1 MQLNKVKDK
10 NMKAKILLLVFM
22 IPFLL
27 GFISDTKSS
36 LKSPDS
42 YVALVKKIIKDV
54 SYRKAGESDY
64 TTAKTGLPLKADEE
78 VKTGPK
84 SLALILFTDG
94 SGLLRVR
101 ENSVLKIYA
110 ERNKNK
116 LNKNTYIEKGL
127 IGFDVNKQEEEEFK
141 FTTPTAVASIRGT
154 VLFVEVDNSTR
165 IAVQTGSV
173 DFQST
178 VGKKENG
185 TVTGGYTATIDAS
198 GNIILQPASA
208 EDQKKAEMTKAFET
222 KKALLN
228 TPKGKVSIE
237 YYSSQ
242 N

>member
-1 MQLNKVKDK
+1 
-10 NMKAKILLLVFM
+10 MKTKILLFVFL
-22 IPFLL
+22 IPLL
-27 GFISDTKSS
+27 FGFVSDNKSS
-36 LKSPDS
+36 LKSTES
-42 YVALVKKIIKDV
+42 YVALVKKIVNNVTYK
-54 SYRKAGESDY
+54 KAGESDWAV
-64 TTAKTGLPLKADEE
+64 AKTGLPLKTEEE

-110 ERNKNK
+110 ERDKNK
-116 LNKNTYIEKGL
+116 LNKNTFIDKGL

-185 TVTGGYTATIDAS
+185 TVTGGYTAIIDQG
-198 GNIILQPASA
+198 GNIVLQPAS
-208 EDQKKAEMTKAFET
+208 EDDLKKAEQTKAFET
-222 KKALLN
+222 KKAILN